1 MNTQFTHNGISI
13 NLEMY
18 EPPFELKDRGWI
30 HIATITEEVATDELS
45 KLHGLELWGCPVK
58 GVERF
63 ATAYQRVGQRIGLL
77 LEKKLW

>member
-1 MNTQFTHNGISI
+1 MNTQLTHNGISI
-13 NLEMY
+13 NLEMN
-18 EPPFELKDRGWI
+18 EPPFELKDRGWL
-30 HIATITEEVATDELS
+30 HPAKVMKEVATDELD

-63 ATAYQRVGQRIGLL
+63 ATAHQRVGQRIMIL